1 MPAPQHQK
9 SFVLTVAES
18 KRLIARSLKWH
29 PLVKNALNNGIVAVA
44 KGTTNSYIVEELT
57 GQSIEKPLFC
67 TGTTKPSAGAGD
79 WARTANELPDLVL
92 RKGQRVE
99 DVNATEIVDEMG
111 PGDVFIKGANAL
123 NYDLGQA
130 GILIGH
136 PTGGTIGAAI
146 GTVVARRA
154 TLLLPVGLEKNIP
167 GDINEAYGGLVAA
180 GANGS
185 GPTLWPVT
193 GMIYTEI
200 EAAQNVSGATAR
212 LIAAGGIAG
221 AEGSVRISV
230 HGAPDQ
236 VDRAEGFI
244 KDCQGE
250 PPFVWPV

>member
-9 SFVLTVAES
+9 SFALTVAES
-18 KRLIARSLKWH
+18 KRLIARSLKWN

-57 GQSIEKPLFC
+57 GEGIDKAKYC
-67 TGTTKPSAGAGD
+67 TGTTKPSSGTGD
-79 WARTANELPDLVL
+79 WAKTANELPDLVL
-92 RKGQRVE
+92 REGQRV
-99 DVNATEIVDEMG
+99 DGVSATEIVEEMG

-123 NYDLGQA
+123 NYDLQQA

-167 GDINEAYGGLVAA
+167 GDLNEAYRLLTASGTH
-180 GANGS
+180 GS

-193 GMIYTEI
+193 GLIYTEI
-200 EAAQNVSGATAR
+200 EAAQIVSGAQACV
-212 LIAAGGIAG
+212 IAAGGIAG

-250 PPFVWPV
+250 PPFCWPE